1 MTDEFL
7 LETWR
12 RGGDGGR
19 APTATDL
26 EAAHRAAAEPL
37 DRALRLTVLAH
48 MPLLSAVVLLGA
60 ANMYLCRAQAGPL
73 AAQVALTVV
82 AVGFLAFGRHLL
94 RNLRAAARGDEPV
107 AEAIALRLDLC
118 RVKFEIWLVIVAAGV
133 MMAGMG
139 AAALADNLAGGW
151 RVNNPRTFVQLELAG
166 FAVIYLLLK
175 ASLYPTL
182 ASMRALLAG
191 LEAQTADGLATAARS
206 RRRWRRYGLPGI
218 VACTAL
224 LVWLVWWTASA
235 LR

>member
-1 MTDEFL
+1 MTDDFL

-19 APTATDL
+19 APSAEDL
-26 EAAHRAAAEPL
+26 EAAHRAAAAPL

-48 MPLLSAVVLLGA
+48 LPLLSVAVALGG

-73 AAQVALTVV
+73 AAQAALTVI

-94 RNLRAAARGDEPV
+94 RDLRAAARGDEPV
-107 AEAIALRLDLC
+107 AHAIARRLDLC
-118 RVKFEIWLVIVAAGV
+118 RVKFEIWQVIVAAGV
-133 MMAGMG
+133 MMAGLG

-151 RVNNPRTFVQLELAG
+151 RVNNPTAFAQLELAG
-166 FAVIYLLLK
+166 FAFIYLLLK
-175 ASLYPTL
+175 ASLHPTL
-182 ASMRALLAG
+182 AGMRALLAG
-191 LEAQTADGLATAARS
+191 LEAQTGDGIAAVARS

-224 LVWLVWWTASA
+224 LVWLVWRTTQA
-235 LR
+235 LG